1 MKRELNKRN
10 NTRHDTNHDWQR
22 NEEWFVSSFF
32 HFHFLWLISCFRSSL
47 LHYIINE
54 PNERKRRKKQTHFTS
69 WSNRSFVFRFFLF
82 FLCSFLASLTH
93 FFRSVHWKRAK
104 EKKRKE
110 EGTNP
115 KEYRDDMGG
124 GWVARKGKVRKER
137 SEWRAFRSNEPVE
150 CCVVLF
156 FLIGLFRAS
165 ASLHYK
171 QSQLKGTGTT
181 TTQH

>member
-1 MKRELNKRN
+1 MKGKGERNK
-10 NTRHDTNHDWQR
+10 
-22 NEEWFVSSFF
+22 S
-32 HFHFLWLISCFRSSL
+32 
-47 LHYIINE
+47 
-54 PNERKRRKKQTHFTS
+54 HFTS

-124 GWVARKGKVRKER
+124 GWVARRRKGKEGT
-137 SEWRAFRSNEPVE
+137 EWVTHAFRSNEPVE